1 VKENRSREE
10 YPPGQMRIVQKG
22 FKKQDLLEAA

>member
-1 VKENRSREE
+1 VKESGSREE
-10 YPPGQMRIVQKG
+10 YPPGQMRIVKG